1 MKIGDKIVC
10 YKVVKMRDL
19 SKSEYATTKNKIYD
33 IIKCYHNGIEI
44 IDDLNRIHTIT
55 FDFFNK
61 HFYTLKHMRKLKID
75 KLKTKNN
82 DKILL

>member
-10 YKVVKMRDL
+10 YKAVKMTDY
-19 SKSEYATTKNKIYD
+19 SEYATTKNKIYD
-33 IIKCYHNGIEI
+33 IVDAGYDGIDI
-44 IDDLNRIHTIT
+44 IDDQKRIHQIT
-55 FDFFNK
+55 FGFFNE